1 MIMKDKRRST
11 LNVLLPALTV
21 GCLMAT
27 PLVSNNQSALFGF
40 RLAGTFFGLSSCLRK
55 TDDELSWLEMEKQQL
70 VQERDDISK
79 RYISDTEILEL
90 WVQEE
95 AKRLEEVGNERI
107 KQAETNF
114 DMLLEDAFAQ
124 AEQYQ
129 ALYLETKQQLEVYQ
143 LPRKPSGTSRLE
155 VVSGRIID
163 FLYSHGILADY
174 EDCWTENEFD
184 LIRIKP
190 RSGGKEQFVKLADE
204 MQLEL
209 HLGKLPTFNIS
220 QGCIQIRLDS
230 YGIDTKT
237 VIAKPVVLEP
247 QENFLKTIVETFNS
261 FRVNGESGSGKSTF
275 VRNLIALFN
284 RYVPNVETV
293 LIDPK
298 YPMSEWDI
306 MPKYKGIDEA
316 LDGLT
321 EAAELV
327 ETRLKLARDD
337 KDAGKKIRDF
347 KPVLYIIDEIDWTIT
362 HYGQDAANTLR
373 TTLKVGRA
381 LNVRILYIGQTP
393 LASRLKMNRDDFRHS
408 ANFFLGENIPAA
420 IEETCLS
427 SSLKTDL
434 EAQYVLRQESSDR
447 YHMLVKIPGKQ
458 PYLSKLPKPIGNSGT
473 PDSVTSS
480 ASEAQPELD
489 GTSCNSQNPEVPVKS
504 PDIERNLDFEKN
516 GTWRNL
522 EQMEDKVGSDEVPE
536 GSRRSSI
543 EFPVNMAETA
553 IKLLQEGIQKT
564 DIIKEYW
571 GYKGRRYQLGKDLWV
586 ELNLPD
592 SLPNS

>member
-1 MIMKDKRRST
+1 MKNDRPRKY
-11 LNVLLPALTV
+11 LNVLLPTMTV
-21 GCLMAT
+21 GALMLT
-27 PLVSNNQSALFGF
+27 PLVARYPQTLFGL
-40 RLAGTFFGLSSCLRK
+40 RLSGTLLGLSCCLRK
-55 TDDELSWLEMEKQQL
+55 TDDELSWLEQEKQQL
-70 VQERDDISK
+70 ATERDDISK
-79 RYISDTEILEL
+79 RYISDTEILEQ
-90 WVQEE
+90 WVKDE
-95 AKRLEEVGNERI
+95 AKRLQDAANEHI
-107 KQAETNF
+107 KNAEQQF
-114 DMLLEDAFAQ
+114 ELLLEDAFGQ
-124 AEQYQ
+124 AELWQNK
-129 ALYLETKQQLEVYQ
+129 ALEISQQLEGYL
-143 LPRKPSGTSRLE
+143 LPRRPSGTSRLE
-155 VVSGRIID
+155 VVSSRIID
-163 FLYSHGILADY
+163 FFYQQGILADY

-190 RSGGKEQFVKLADE
+190 RSGGKEQFLKLADE
-204 MQLEL
+204 LQLTL
-209 HLGKLPTFNIS
+209 QLGKVPTFNIS

-237 VIAKPVVLEP
+237 ASLKPAILEP
-247 QENFLKTIVETFNS
+247 QENFLKSVIETFNS

-275 VRNLIALFN
+275 VRHLISLFN

-306 MPKYKGIDEA
+306 MPKYKGIEEA

-337 KDAGKKIRDF
+337 KDLGRKIRDF
-347 KPVLYIIDEIDWTIT
+347 KPVLYIIDEIDWTVT
-362 HYGQDAANTLR
+362 HYGADAANTLR

-434 EAQYVLRQESSDR
+434 EQQYVLRQESSDR
-447 YHMLVKIPGKQ
+447 YNMLVKVPGKQ
-458 PYLSKLPKPIGNSGT
+458 PYLAKLPKPFGNSGT
-473 PDSVTSS
+473 SDRVTSS
-480 ASEAQPELD
+480 VFTDQPELD
-489 GTSCNSQNPEVPVKS
+489 GTSCNSQNPEVPV
-504 PDIERNLDFEKN
+504 ENLDIVRNFDLSEN

-522 EQMEDKVGSDEVPE
+522 EQIEDKVGSDEVPE
-536 GSRRSSI
+536 GSLGSSQ
-543 EFPVNMAETA
+543 EFPENMAENA
-553 IKLLQEGIQKT
+553 LKLMQDGIPKT
-564 DIIKEYW
+564 DIIKDHW
-571 GYKGRRYQLGKDLWV
+571 GYKGRRYQLGKDLWD

-592 SLPNS
+592 SLDNIK